1 MRAALRL
8 GDPITAT
15 ATLRLNVLPVVFP
28 KATTP
33 ETVHHVARTPER
45 EQELRQMSG
54 EGTRFHV
61 YSSYDRVYLWPHS
74 GSPLPDEVDLSQA
87 TAVLPEA
94 LPPEVVAFAA
104 REAVVDRL
112 IDRDGFEKLPGSF
125 KAPVRLFRR
134 KHNLAARALG
144 RELQEE
150 TGMYPLLSVQGIVLP
165 AAAEARARAAIVLDA
180 GLVNRLDIPLADLAD
195 AGIDLG
201 GMRVVWRHA
210 DLCRCGFPD
219 AKGSAG
225 LIAGGDARP
234 FVRVT
239 QNHETRDI
247 AAECLG
253 PRVSRQAL
261 ESYFTTLFQDAG
273 HLHRKL
279 DAAIASYEETDAQW
293 RLLEQT
299 RTVLTPLRIF
309 ANTDVELAEP
319 VAAALDG
326 APPLALAPLPEPT
339 LNFRYGNPAL
349 ATGAAVGLRQHG
361 PYDAA
366 TSVRQDALNALV
378 LCPQEYAVEGRRLVG
393 GLGGVGNF
401 PGMEERYALRE
412 FKSELELFAGRNAT
426 DYREAALRAA
436 QPRQDRARPDI
447 VFLVTRHDDRF
458 ARRGEN
464 CYFMGKATL
473 ANVALPSQA
482 VTVET
487 LRQPDNSWQWSVQS
501 VALQTYA
508 KVGNIPFVLH
518 DAGGVRELVIGVGR
532 SDLVDPQ
539 QGYVKQI
546 FGAAAC
552 FRQDGDFL
560 YAGSTV
566 PIAGHDDYED
576 MLAELLTN
584 FIERFENEQGSLDR
598 LVLHIF
604 KKTGRRELSAVERAL
619 EGREIPFGLLHV
631 NRDTPLWLVTE
642 DADRHEPAAP
652 GALVA
657 LADHDR
663 LLMTGEASRKKRN
676 AHPLRLTLDRNS
688 TFRDM
693 DWLATQIQ
701 GFTATSWRGFHRTN
715 EPSTI
720 LYGRLLAEK
729 VTQLVPYGFRPELAV
744 AMGDRPWFL

>member
-1 MRAALRL
+1 MRPALSL
-8 GDPITAT
+8 GDPANAT
-15 ATLRLNVLPVVFP
+15 ATLRLNVLPAVFP
-28 KATTP
+28 KTTAP
-33 ETVHHVARTPER
+33 EAVHHVARSPER
-45 EQELRQMSG
+45 EHELRELSQDG
-54 EGTRFHV
+54 NRFHV
-61 YSSYDRVYLWPHS
+61 YSSYDRIYLWPHS
-74 GSPLPDEVDLSQA
+74 GAPLPDDLDLSGA
-87 TAVLPEA
+87 VSVLPEA

-112 IDRDGFEKLPGSF
+112 IDRDGFEKLPGSI

-134 KHNLAARALG
+134 KRNLAARALG

-165 AAAEARARAAIVLDA
+165 ASGETAARAAIVLDA
-180 GLVNRLDIPLADLAD
+180 GLVNRLDIPLADLAA
-195 AGIDLG
+195 AGIELG

-219 AKGSAG
+219 AKGKAG
-225 LIAGGDARP
+225 LVTGGEARP
-234 FVRVT
+234 FVTVT
-239 QNHETRDI
+239 NNGETREI

-253 PRVSRQAL
+253 PHVSRQAL
-261 ESYFTTLFQDAG
+261 ERYFASLFEDAAQ
-273 HLHRKL
+273 LHRKL
-279 DAAIASYEETDAQW
+279 DTAIASYEQTEVQW
-293 RLLEQT
+293 QLLEQT
-299 RTVLTPLRIF
+299 RTVLNPLRIF
-309 ANTDVELAEP
+309 AKTDIELAEP
-319 VAAALDG
+319 ATAGHDG
-326 APPLALAPLPEPT
+326 APPLALAPLKDPT
-339 LNFRYGNPAL
+339 LNFRYGSPAL
-349 ATGAAVGLRQHG
+349 STGAAVGLVKHG

-366 TSVRQDALNALV
+366 TNARHDTLSALV
-378 LCPQEYAVEGRRLVG
+378 VCPQDFAIDGRRLVA
-393 GLGGVGNF
+393 GLRGVGNF
-401 PGMEERYALRE
+401 PGIEERYALRE
-412 FKSELELFAGRNAT
+412 FNAELELFAGRAAD
-426 DYREAALRAA
+426 DYRQAALRAA
-436 QPRQDRARPDI
+436 QPRQDRAQPDI
-447 VFLVTRHDDRF
+447 VFLVTRHDDRY

-464 CYFMGKATL
+464 CYLMGKATL

-482 VTVET
+482 VTIET
-487 LRQPDNSWQWSVQS
+487 LRQPDKSWQWSVQS

-518 DAGGVRELVIGVGR
+518 DAVGVRELVIGVGR

-539 QGYVKQI
+539 QGYVRQI

-566 PIAGHDDYED
+566 PVTGRDDYED
-576 MLAELLTN
+576 MLAELLSS
-584 FIERFENEQGSLDR
+584 FIDRFEREQGPLER

-604 KKTGRRELSAVERAL
+604 KKTGRRELYAVDRAL
-619 EGREIPFGLLHV
+619 GGREIPFALLHV
-631 NRDTPLWLVTE
+631 NRDTPLWVVTE
-642 DADRHEPAAP
+642 DAAGHEPAAP

-657 LADHDR
+657 LADYDR
-663 LLMTGEASRKKRN
+663 LLMTGDINRRKRN

-688 TFRDM
+688 TFCDM
-693 DWLATQIQ
+693 DRLATQIQ

-729 VTQLVPYGFRPELAV
+729 VTQLVPYGFRPEVAV

>member
-1 MRAALRL
+1 MRSALAI
-8 GDPITAT
+8 GDPENVT

-28 KATTP
+28 KASTP
-33 ETVHHVARTPER
+33 EAVHHIDRTPER
-45 EQELRQMSG
+45 EQELRHLAEDG
-54 EGTRFHV
+54 ARFHV
-61 YSSYDRVYLWPHS
+61 YSSFGRIYLWPHS
-74 GSPLPDEVDLSQA
+74 GAPLPEDLDLSGA
-87 TAVLPEA
+87 VAVLPEA
-94 LPPEVVAFAA
+94 LPPEVVAYAA

-125 KAPVRLFRR
+125 KAPVRMFRR
-134 KHNLAARALG
+134 RHNLAARALG

-165 AAAEARARAAIVLDA
+165 ASGETPARPAIVLDA
-180 GLVNRLDIPLADLAD
+180 GLVNRLDIPLNDLAA
-195 AGIDLG
+195 AGIELA
-201 GMRVVWRHA
+201 GMRVVWRHK

-219 AKGSAG
+219 AKGKAG
-225 LIAGGDARP
+225 LIAAGDARP

-239 QNHETRDI
+239 NNGETREI

-253 PRVSRQAL
+253 PHVSRQAL
-261 ESYFTTLFQDAG
+261 ERYFATLFEDARQ
-273 HLHRKL
+273 LHRKL
-279 DAAIASYEETDAQW
+279 DAAIASYEQTDAQW
-293 RLLEQT
+293 HLLEQT
-299 RTVLTPLRIF
+299 REVLNPLRIF
-309 ANTDVELAEP
+309 AETDVELAEP
-319 VAAALDG
+319 ATAGHDG
-326 APPLALAPLPEPT
+326 APPLALAPLKEPT
-339 LNFRYGNPAL
+339 LNFRYGSPAL
-349 ATGAAVGLRQHG
+349 STGAAVGLLKHG
-361 PYDAA
+361 PYDRA
-366 TSVRQDALNALV
+366 TNARHDTLSALV
-378 LCPQEYAVEGRRLVG
+378 LCPQEFYVDGRRLVD

-401 PGMEERYALRE
+401 PGMEERYALRQ
-412 FKSELELFAGRNAT
+412 FSADLELFPGRTAD
-426 DYREAALRAA
+426 DYRQAALRAA
-436 QPRQDRARPDI
+436 QPRQDRAQSDI
-447 VFLVTRHDDRF
+447 VFLVIRHDDRY
-458 ARRGEN
+458 ARFGEN
-464 CYFMGKATL
+464 CYLMGKATL

-482 VTVET
+482 VTIET
-487 LRQPDNSWQWSVQS
+487 LRQPDRSWQWSVQS

-508 KVGNIPFVLH
+508 KVGNIPYVLH
-518 DAGGVRELVIGVGR
+518 DAVGVRELVVGVGR

-539 QGYVKQI
+539 QGYVRQI

-566 PIAGHDDYED
+566 PVAGHDDYED
-576 MLAELLTN
+576 MLAELLTG
-584 FIERFENEQGSLDR
+584 FIERFEREQGPLER

-604 KKTGRRELSAVERAL
+604 KRTGRRELNAVERAL
-619 EGREIPFGLLHV
+619 AGREIPFALLHI

-642 DADRHEPAAP
+642 DGAHYEPAAP

-657 LADHDR
+657 LADYDR
-663 LLMTGEASRKKRN
+663 LLMTGDVNRKKRN

-693 DWLATQIQ
+693 DRLATQIQ

-729 VTQLVPYGFRPELAV
+729 VTQLVPYGFRPEVAV